1 MLLELLHFFGELEVA
16 VHVPAGGGEGLVRE
30 LDAGAEDLREA
41 VDLRLARRRQLHAG
55 VLDLFDRRKELVDV
69 GDEALG
75 ARLAA
80 EGFSGN

>member
-16 VHVPAGGGEGLVRE
+16 VDVPARGGEGLVGE